1 MVAPVRISTAAPVA
15 APRRPPPLRSRSLSR
30 WLHANLFNNAY
41 NTVLTLLCLTALV
54 MAVPGIARWAVLDA
68 VWTSADGDKCRKA
81 LGACWAVVGEKYRL
95 ILFGTF
101 PYDEHWRGWLVIVIT
116 IALAIISGFR
126 RFWSWY
132 LFLAWIA
139 VTVMVFVLML
149 GGVFGLRPIR
159 TNEWGG
165 LPLTLLL
172 FVGTV
177 VGGFPLSIVLALGR
191 RSRLPVLQA
200 LSIGV
205 IEITRGVPLVAV
217 LFIASVMLPLFLPEG
232 LTIDKLLR
240 AQIGMIVF
248 FAAYAAEVV
257 RGGLQAIPRGQYDA
271 ADAIGLSYWQS
282 TRRIVLPQALRIV
295 IPALMNDIIRAFKN
309 TTFVSIIGLFDLLG
323 ATKAA
328 LEDPRWIRFA
338 PEAYLFV
345 FAVYF
350 VFCLSM
356 SKYSESVERD
366 LRKGRNF

>member
-1 MVAPVRISTAAPVA
+1 MAAFAPVSVA
-15 APRRPPPLRSRSLSR
+15 VPTSSPRRPPPLRARGLAR
-30 WLHANLFNNAY
+30 WLRSNLFSNAH
-41 NTVLTLLCLTALV
+41 NTLLTLLCLWAI
-54 MAVPGIARWAVLDA
+54 AVIGPSIMRWAVIDA
-68 VWTSADGDKCRKA
+68 AWTSAAGEECRKA
-81 LGACWAVVGEKYRL
+81 TGACWAVVGEKYRL

-101 PYDEHWRGWLVIVIT
+101 PYQEHWRGWLAIAIVVGLT
-116 IALAIISGFR
+116 IVSSFR
-126 RFWSWY
+126 RLWSWQ
-132 LFLAWIA
+132 LFVVWIA
-139 VTVMVFVLML
+139 ATVGVLMLML
-149 GGVFGLRPIR
+149 GGVLGLRR
-159 TNEWGG
+159 TGTHEWGG

-177 VGGFPLSIVLALGR
+177 VGGLPIAILLALGR
-191 RSRLPVLQA
+191 RSRLPVIQA

-217 LFIASVMLPLFLPEG
+217 LFIASVMFPLFVPEE
-232 LTIDKLLR
+232 LTVDKVLR

-257 RGGLQAIPRGQYDA
+257 RGGLQAIPRGQYEA
-271 ADAIGLSYWQS
+271 ADAIGLRYWQT

-295 IPALMNDIIRAFKN
+295 IPGLMNDIIRAFKN
-309 TTFVSIIGLFDLLG
+309 TTFVSIIGLFDVLG

-328 LEDPRWIRFA
+328 LEDPNWIRYA

-345 FAVYF
+345 FGVYF

>member
-1 MVAPVRISTAAPVA
+1 MAAPARISTAIPIS
-15 APRRPPPLRSRSLSR
+15 APRRPPPRRARSLSR
-30 WLHANLFNNAY
+30 WLHVNLFNNAH
-41 NTVLTLLCLTALV
+41 NTVLTLICLGGLV
-54 MAVPGIARWAVLDA
+54 IAVPSIVRWAVLDA
-68 VWTSADGDKCRKA
+68 VWTSADGDECRKA

-101 PYDEHWRGWLVIVIT
+101 PYEEHWRGWLTILIIVV
-116 IALAIISGFR
+116 LAIFSGFR

-139 VTVMVFVLML
+139 VTLVVLVLML
-149 GGVFGLRPIR
+149 GGVFGLRR
-159 TNEWGG
+159 TGTNEWGG

-177 VGGFPLSIVLALGR
+177 VGGFPLAIVLALGR
-191 RSRLPVLQA
+191 RSRLPVIQA
-200 LSIGV
+200 LSIGI

-217 LFIASVMLPLFLPEG
+217 LFIASVMFPLFLPEE

-282 TRRIVLPQALRIV
+282 TSRIVLPQALRIV

-309 TTFVSIIGLFDLLG
+309 TTFVSIIGLFDVLG

-345 FAVYF
+345 FALYF

-366 LRKGRNF
+366 LHKGRNF